1 MINELFHE
9 LAELSAVLARIT
21 ELRMEE
27 HAPVIEPDPVE
38 EFKEVG
44 GFTHVLG
51 YKTLVYARDWLG

>member
-1 MINELFHE
+1 MIELFHE

-38 EFKEVG
+38 EFPEVEG
-44 GFTHVLG
+44 VI
-51 YKTLVYARDWLG
+51 YV